1 MAKTFKERL
10 TEMDGR
16 FSGCHAREDIL
27 YDSVR
32 ETLDRSVEMYG
43 NDLNRIC
50 STIAQHNYKNIMKTA
65 AKLEKKRLAAMK
77 KEEKEREG
85 KNGTKQ

>member
-10 TEMDGR
+10 TEMDSR
-16 FSGCHAREDIL
+16 FSGCHAREDVL

-65 AKLEKKRLAAMK
+65 AKLEKKRLAALK
-77 KEEKEREG
+77 KEEKER

>member
-16 FSGCHAREDIL
+16 FSGCPAREEVL

-43 NDLNRIC
+43 NDLDMVC

-77 KEEKEREG
+77 KEEKER

>member
-10 TEMDGR
+10 IEMDGR
-16 FSGCHAREDIL
+16 FSGCPAREDIL

-50 STIAQHNYKNIMKTA
+50 STMCRHVEKNM
-65 AKLEKKRLAAMK
+65 LEKSS
-77 KEEKEREG
+77 REHG
-85 KNGTKQ
+85 I

>member
-1 MAKTFKERL
+1 MRTFKERL
-10 TEMDGR
+10 IEIDRR
-16 FSGCHAREDIL
+16 FSGCHTREDVL

-50 STIAQHNYKNIMKTA
+50 STIAQHNYRNIMKTA

-77 KEEKEREG
+77 KEG

>member
-16 FSGCHAREDIL
+16 FSVSPAREDVL

-32 ETLDRSVEMYG
+32 EKLDMSVEMYN
-43 NDLNRIC
+43 NDLNSIC

-65 AKLEKKRLAAMK
+65 AKIEKKRLAALK
-77 KEEKEREG
+77 KEEKER